1 MRNAI
6 TALCIAAT
14 ALLLFGLVL
23 VYTASWMQRGG
34 AAPFLIKQLAAAAAG
49 LVMGAFCAIVD
60 YSFWRNRFVLA
71 VLSVAGICSC
81 LLVFL
86 WDPVN
91 GSRRWISIAGF
102 SLQPSEFSRIV
113 MLMALSAWYAG
124 IGPRSR
130 EFCRGVLIP
139 AGIVAL
145 FAGPVFAS
153 PDLGATVVMV
163 VGAGTI
169 MIAAG
174 MRKRWIALGA
184 VAMVAAVGL
193 MIAANDNKRARIK
206 VYIDRH
212 RNVATTSAAAAAN
225 YHVEQSLEAFA
236 RGGMYGRGLGRSIQ
250 KYQFL
255 PEANSDFIFAIAA
268 EEFGIAATVPVVLAY
283 MTILCCGIVIASGAR
298 DRFGSFLALGVTTIL
313 AFEAGFNI
321 GMVTGLLPTK
331 GIALPFASAGGS
343 SLMASMVI
351 IGLLISIGTDSVKE
365 DSGTGARDVQIAY

>member
-6 TALCIAAT
+6 TALCVAAT

-34 AAPFLIKQLAAAAAG
+34 AAPFLAKQVAAAAAG
-49 LVMGAFCAIVD
+49 LVMGAFCAFVD
-60 YSFWRNRFVLA
+60 YSFWRNRFVLT
-71 VLSVAGICSC
+71 VLSAASVCTC

-86 WDPVN
+86 EGPVN
-91 GSRRWISIAGF
+91 GSRRWISVAGF

-124 IGPRSR
+124 IGPRAR
-130 EFCRGVLIP
+130 EFGRGVLIP
-139 AGIVAL
+139 GLILLL

-153 PDLGATVVMV
+153 PDLGATLVMA
-163 VGAGTI
+163 VGAGTV

-174 MRKRWIALGA
+174 MRKRWIAAGV
-184 VAMVAAVGL
+184 VATVAAIGV
-193 MIAANDNKRARIK
+193 MIAANPNKRARIQ
-206 VYIDRH
+206 VHIDRMRH
-212 RNVATTSAAAAAN
+212 VETTSAAAAAN

-236 RGGMYGRGLGRSIQ
+236 RGGMHGRGLGRSIQ

-268 EEFGIAATVPVVLAY
+268 EELGIAATIPVVLAY
-283 MTILCCGIVIASGAR
+283 MTILLCGMVVAYGAR
-298 DRFGSFLALGVTTIL
+298 DRFGSFLALGVTAVF

-351 IGLLISIGTDSVKE
+351 VGLLVSIGAASARE
-365 DSGTGARDVQIAY
+365 DSGTGARDVQLEY